1 MDIAPSALQGR
12 TSKLLI
18 GSESDAR
25 KHFLPRVQKELE
37 QAFLDGLLDKGYRPV
52 LLKDRLS
59 NNERFQ
65 LHALDWKTSKDVK
78 ILNSFAS
85 RLCSKHQLSSVIY
98 AHYKVRL
105 LDAAATDDFGEG
117 VLHWFAADGEP
128 LNYTVFTVSR
138 GPPPTDGFLAA
149 IVEYRPNLASF
160 DLIQAATD
168 GQTEKVKALI
178 ARGADRNAD
187 DKYGV
192 EFGDTAL
199 FAAVLNGHSET
210 AKVLLEWGS
219 NISEQEDIAGLNCI
233 IAAAWKGHTETL
245 RVLLDFLT
253 DVNDAW
259 EDTNGRTPLMWA
271 ASEGHSETV
280 STLLDADADVDVTDH
295 NRKTALMFGASR
307 GHIGTVNVLL
317 GAGGDVNSKDGAGWT
332 PLIIAADAGHFNVV
346 ETLLNAGCRCECS
359 CGRWLGGLDRFGEM
373 ARPDQSSRYSS
384 H

>member
-1 MDIAPSALQGR
+1 MTHVSPAFFSNHRKFHRSTIAIVLVLALIVCISHCGTYILPKNTTLSPPPGRAVGLVFLMDIAPSALQGR

-149 IVEYRPNLASF
+149 IVEYRPIWQV
-160 DLIQAATD
+160 LI
-168 GQTEKVKALI
+168 
-178 ARGADRNAD
+178 
-187 DKYGV
+187 
-192 EFGDTAL
+192 
-199 FAAVLNGHSET
+199 
-210 AKVLLEWGS
+210 
-219 NISEQEDIAGLNCI
+219 
-233 IAAAWKGHTETL
+233 
-245 RVLLDFLT
+245 
-253 DVNDAW
+253 
-259 EDTNGRTPLMWA
+259 
-271 ASEGHSETV
+271 
-280 STLLDADADVDVTDH
+280 
-295 NRKTALMFGASR
+295 
-307 GHIGTVNVLL
+307 
-317 GAGGDVNSKDGAGWT
+317 
-332 PLIIAADAGHFNVV
+332 
-346 ETLLNAGCRCECS
+346 
-359 CGRWLGGLDRFGEM
+359 
-373 ARPDQSSRYSS
+373 
-384 H
+384 